1 MVIVPLRDASRTD
14 LTILN
19 MIEEQKEVKILYVC
33 VSRVNSISNYN
44 EMNIQQIK
52 IWTTLHNNIDLLR

>member
-19 MIEEQKEVKILYVC
+19 MIEKQKEVKILYVC

-44 EMNIQQIK
+44 EMNIQQIM

>member
-52 IWTTLHNNIDLLR
+52 IWTTLHNNIDLSR